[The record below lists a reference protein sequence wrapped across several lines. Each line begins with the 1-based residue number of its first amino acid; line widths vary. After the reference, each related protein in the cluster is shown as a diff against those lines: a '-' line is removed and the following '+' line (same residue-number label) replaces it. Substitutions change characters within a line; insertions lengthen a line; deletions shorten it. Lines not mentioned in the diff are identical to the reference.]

1 MTNKKHG
8 LQQLV
13 FFKCPFCLEVGSYVV
28 GGSRNA
34 DFVVC
39 GMRHCGRAFRL
50 GKHRIAED
58 EYRQIRGGKLGE

>member
-1 MTNKKHG
+1 MKKSRHG
-8 LQQLV
+8 DVHQV
-13 FFKCPFCLEVGSYVV
+13 FFKCPFCLERGSYVV

-50 GKHRIAED
+50 GKHRITED
-58 EYRQIRGGKLGE
+58 EYRQSTGGKLGE